1 MLENRL
7 VSCCGSFPILV
18 PGKMPLRRNSESAA
32 DYVAGASRQFLWR
45 RCWSVICLAGLLLGG
60 SWFPGGRAWG
70 DWPQFRGPNCVGIAA
85 KARNLPVE
93 FSDEQNVRWV
103 REVGDGIGC
112 PIVVDGRVFVS
123 GMTGEQEVTLAAFEA
138 RTGKPL
144 WQRSWET
151 GPLPEVHRTN
161 SHASSTPAA
170 DGERVYFYFSS
181 LGLLTVDAR
190 TGEDV
195 WKQELPVP
203 FFVFKWGAGMSPVLY
218 DDLVIFCQDDDLQPA
233 VYAFD
238 KVTGKQRWKD
248 DRFDMAVNYSHPVV
262 NRVNGQEEI
271 VIAGTGMLIG
281 YDPQTGARRWFARTL
296 PRNIKTTPVCHEGI
310 VYISVQS
317 GGIAN
322 QWLASVDQA
331 PTGNKDGKI
340 DREEIQAFVG
350 DFPIPE
356 AFFERTFG
364 RGDLNG
370 DGFLEGKELDIAF
383 LHPDNFAGADFTR
396 SGDAAAEEYVL
407 AVQGGG
413 SGDVTE
419 THLLWKHPT
428 KHTDHL
434 VSPYVAGNRMLLVK
448 SGGIMTTFH
457 LEDGTP
463 CDRPRRVGH
472 AATYIGSPVGG
483 DGKIY
488 LTAETGVITVLRD
501 DEELEQLAIN
511 DLGESAVST
520 PAIYQDALFV
530 RTRTKLFCLAGE
542 E

>member
-1 MLENRL
+1 MQSHCAGHSWDAISGL
-7 VSCCGSFPILV
+7 VEEPV
-18 PGKMPLRRNSESAA
+18 PHSTTAKKVETP
-32 DYVAGASRQFLWR
+32 R
-45 RCWSVICLAGLLLGG
+45 RCSRPRSWVSLCLLSLLLWG
-60 SWFPGGRAWG
+60 SSQPEQTARA
-70 DWPQFRGPNCVGIAA
+70 DWPQFRGANCVGIAA
-85 KARNLPVE
+85 EAQNLPVE

-103 REVGDGIGC
+103 QDVGEGIGC

-123 GMTGEQEVTLAAFEA
+123 GMTGEQEVTLLAFEA

-144 WQRSWET
+144 WRRSWET
-151 GPLPEVHRTN
+151 GPLPEIHRTN

-170 DGERVYFYFSS
+170 DNERVYFYFSS

-218 DDLVIFCQDDDLQPA
+218 EDLVIFCQDDDLQPV

-238 KVTGKQRWKD
+238 KTTGQQRWKD

-262 NRVNGQEEI
+262 NRVNDQDEI

-281 YDPQTGARRWFARTL
+281 YDPQTGSRRWFARTL
-296 PRNIKTTPVCHEGI
+296 PRNIKTTPVCRDGV

-322 QWLASVDQA
+322 QWLVSVDQA

-356 AFFERTFG
+356 EFFERTFG
-364 RGDLNG
+364 RGDLNR

-383 LHPDNFAGADFTR
+383 LHPDNFAGADYTQ

-407 AVQGGG
+407 AVRGGG
-413 SGDVTE
+413 QGDVTE
-419 THLLWKHPT
+419 THLLWKHST

-434 VSPYVAGNRMLLVK
+434 VSPYVAGSRMLLVK
-448 SGGIMTTFH
+448 SGGILTSFQ
-457 LEDGTP
+457 LSDGTP
-463 CDRPRRVGH
+463 LDRPRRVGH

-483 DGKIY
+483 DGKLY

-501 DEELEQLAIN
+501 DESLEQLAIN
-511 DLGESAVST
+511 DLGESTVST

-530 RTRTKLFCLAGE
+530 RTRNKLFCLAVE